1 MHFIL
6 LYLTFDVDCIQ
17 TTTTCILTTQNV
29 IVNPRFVRKSQ
40 TPGRSWFECKS
51 VAGECLHLGLSEIFF
66 SSFLHSVVSLN
77 EWMTWINKS
86 AVSFEGASNSS
97 GHDRGPW
104 HRKAQSER
112 IYAAEDTKAW
122 LVNRK
127 TINCSSIVPR
137 LPRILGIHSFKM
149 RLCQNINVGGLL
161 TSDDST
167 FTTTTINQMRRNGKI
182 VSTSYERKRAGNQLT
197 LRCTKW

>member
-40 TPGRSWFECKS
+40 TPGRSWFEFKS

-77 EWMTWINKS
+77 EWMT
-86 AVSFEGASNSS
+86 
-97 GHDRGPW
+97 
-104 HRKAQSER
+104 
-112 IYAAEDTKAW
+112 
-122 LVNRK
+122 
-127 TINCSSIVPR
+127 
-137 LPRILGIHSFKM
+137 
-149 RLCQNINVGGLL
+149 
-161 TSDDST
+161 
-167 FTTTTINQMRRNGKI
+167 
-182 VSTSYERKRAGNQLT
+182 
-197 LRCTKW
+197 